1 MIRDYF
7 VLIFFGVALA
17 GCGSQVNQQVST
29 NGAPT
34 NVSPQPTKTQQ
45 PLIKPATIPDW
56 CSNPPLNTVYRIY
69 ACGTAKS
76 DNLSVA
82 REMAL
87 LDAKG
92 YLAGVIS
99 SAVDAVTSQQT
110 NMSESSATTSTE
122 ITKKSETLD
131 IPIRGYKSMESETL
145 TLGGLYNHF
154 ILLEMEIGPA
164 ANLMNKVLDHTLE
177 LNKNRCPQGFTRY
190 DTGCVSK

>member
-1 MIRDYF
+1 MEVRVFSAAPFPFIKPRKPQCLASYF
-7 VLIFFGVALA
+7 VITGITK
-17 GCGSQVNQQVST
+17 VSH
-29 NGAPT
+29 
-34 NVSPQPTKTQQ
+34 
-45 PLIKPATIPDW
+45 
-56 CSNPPLNTVYRIY
+56 YRIY

-145 TLGGLYNHF
+145 TSGGLYNHF
-154 ILLEMEIGPA
+154 LLLEMEIGPA

-177 LNKNRCPQGFTRY
+177 LNKNRCPQGFIRY
-190 DTGCVSK
+190 DSGCISK